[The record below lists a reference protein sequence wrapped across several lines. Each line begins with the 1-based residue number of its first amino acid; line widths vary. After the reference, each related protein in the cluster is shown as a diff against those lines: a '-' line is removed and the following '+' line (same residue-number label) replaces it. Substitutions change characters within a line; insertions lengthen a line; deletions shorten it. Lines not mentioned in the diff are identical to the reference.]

1 MPGAGPSGAVVDNDQ
16 GFGRVNLDA
25 VILPPAPASVKFTD
39 AGAGLQTGQ
48 LSSSKLTVKSN
59 ARPLRIALAWSDP
72 PGPTIVNNLNLIVT
86 APDGRKF
93 VGNQRRNGPPTL
105 DTSNNAELVHVQK
118 PAPGSWTVDV
128 VGSNV
133 PRGPQD
139 FALVAIGHL

>member
-1 MPGAGPSGAVVDNDQ
+1 M
-16 GFGRVNLDA
+16 NLDT
-25 VILPPAPASVKFTD
+25 VIAPKAPASSRFTEVRP
-39 AGAGLQTGQ
+39 GIKTGQ
-48 LSSSKLTVKSN
+48 LSSRKLTVKSN